1 MVPSTACGKCL
12 MLTVW
17 SPCPSPEVMGTL
29 KKCLYHLHWK
39 SQSHLI
45 WNLCSSKTHLSYAS
59 RLMTSCV
66 VPKSCLACSRR
77 PMSPLD
83 LLLPA
88 AQRTSPKSWAAKSCL
103 AVSCVLAHTP
113 RTEGAIL
120 IPLLSE
126 HMIEAQ
132 GIHQAE
138 CVGKSEFKVV

>member
-1 MVPSTACGKCL
+1 
-12 MLTVW
+12 
-17 SPCPSPEVMGTL
+17 
-29 KKCLYHLHWK
+29 
-39 SQSHLI
+39 
-45 WNLCSSKTHLSYAS
+45 
-59 RLMTSCV
+59 MTSCV

-83 LLLPA
+83 LLFPA